1 MDNKSALPEVAVVSR
16 SYLGRHRGRSASARS
31 AHGPT
36 PNLSRPDRRVSRV
49 LLVTAGLGSLS
60 LAAAV
65 LLEPLAGAAGLPT
78 RAPAAAS
85 SSAPDSG
92 RIEAA
97 LVLSE
102 RAKQAAAAA
111 RSSVRVAPA
120 GNPVVIAAPVV
131 SRAAQAR
138 LQAAAQLASAD
149 PKTIARAMVADR
161 GWGEGEFSCLEK
173 LWTKESQ
180 WQATARNPSSGA
192 YGIPQSLPA
201 NKMASAGSDWQTN
214 PATQITWG
222 LGYIKNVY
230 GSPCRA
236 WNHSQRTNWY

>member
-1 MDNKSALPEVAVVSR
+1 MSPVRPSR
-16 SYLGRHRGRSASARS
+16 WGSGA
-31 AHGPT
+31 
-36 PNLSRPDRRVSRV
+36 

-60 LAAAV
+60 LAAAAV

-78 RAPAAAS
+78 RAPGTAS

-97 LVLSE
+97 LVLNE
-102 RAKQAAAAA
+102 RAKQVAQAA

-120 GNPVVIAAPVV
+120 GNPVTVVAPVV

-180 WQATARNPSSGA
+180 WKATARNPSSGA

-201 NKMASAGSDWQTN
+201 SKMASAGSDWQTN

-236 WNHSQRTNWY
+236 WGHSQSTNWY